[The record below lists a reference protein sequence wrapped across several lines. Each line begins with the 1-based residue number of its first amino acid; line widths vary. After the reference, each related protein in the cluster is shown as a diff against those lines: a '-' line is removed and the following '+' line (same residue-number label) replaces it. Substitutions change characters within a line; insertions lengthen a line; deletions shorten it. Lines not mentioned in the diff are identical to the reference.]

1 MPTDRERKLASD
13 LTRPAPAAGP
23 RPAPA
28 EQPSPGAYGARV
40 NLTMSPEMKRDLE
53 LARIEDRIELTSR
66 IMAMITLW
74 LTDPGYRAAV
84 DELAAQMR

>member
-1 MPTDRERKLASD
+1 
-13 LTRPAPAAGP
+13 
-23 RPAPA
+23 
-28 EQPSPGAYGARV
+28 V

-66 IMAMITLW
+66 IRAMITLW